1 MRPRA
6 FTIACKELV
15 VLARDRQAAALLF
28 GMPAVF
34 VLFLS
39 LALEGVYGEKQ
50 GVRIGLVLENEDHGE
65 LARRVVEKLE
75 QSDFELVVRPP
86 GVPNGALFRAGS
98 AHAVV
103 RIPDGFS
110 RAVSAYLSVAGA
122 ADFGPSKLA
131 WEASPTLDAPY
142 RWLIEA
148 RLATTCM
155 SLFQEELARGQE
167 EMGHELEDMGA
178 KLDDMG
184 AELDDMG
191 TQLADAG
198 EQLEDLAAKLEETG
212 NLLVNTA
219 SELESTVAMLAN
231 ARTLLGGT
239 PAQMQELALVAA
251 AEEAASA
258 EAAAVRTN
266 LAARGALP
274 AGVLLGEPELPR
286 LSFEPP
292 TKPAGALAR
301 RPTTDPAMYPT
312 TYPTTDSSSGA
323 EVVTLAR
330 DARRSA
336 GDGPRLAGAD
346 EQEMQPDATLFL
358 SESAGRRS
366 VLPTPLQQTVPGW
379 ALFAMFFLVV
389 PLSQGLHRER
399 IDGTLSRL
407 LALAVPRS
415 SIVLG
420 KLVPYVLV
428 GMLQFLG
435 MLAIGMFVVP
445 LFSGLS
451 LELGDDPLVLL
462 PITLVC
468 ALAAA
473 SYGLLV
479 ASWSR
484 TPEQAAAFGATSVII
499 LAVLG
504 GVMVPHFVMPAV
516 LQELALAS
524 PLYWGHQAY
533 LDAFLHGAGLA
544 EVSRALFVLLGFALV
559 CLVFAARRVAR
570 QS

>member
-1 MRPRA
+1 MIPS

-39 LALEGVYGEKQ
+39 LALEGVYGEKK
-50 GVRIGLVLENEDHGE
+50 GVRLGLVLENEDQGE
-65 LARRVVEKLE
+65 LARRVEEKLRA
-75 QSDFELVVRPP
+75 SDFELVARPS
-86 GVPNGALFRAGS
+86 GVTNSALFRSGS
-98 AHAVV
+98 ARAVV

-110 RAVSAYLSVAGA
+110 RAAEAYLQAAGA
-122 ADFGPSKLA
+122 EPFGPSKIG
-131 WEASPTLDAPY
+131 WEASPALDAPY

-155 SLFQEELARGQE
+155 GLFQEELARGQE
-167 EMGHELEDMGA
+167 ELGHELEDMGA
-178 KLDDMG
+178 KMDDLGAELEDMG
-184 AELDDMG
+184 A
-191 TQLADAG
+191 QLEQAG
-198 EQLEDLAAKLEETG
+198 AQLEDMAAKLEETG
-212 NLLVNTA
+212 TLLASTA
-219 SELESTVAMLAN
+219 SELESTVALLES

-239 PAQMQELALVAA
+239 PEEMRSLALVAA

-258 EAAAVRTN
+258 EAAAVRTS
-266 LAARGALP
+266 LAARGKLP
-274 AGVLLGEPELPR
+274 AGVLLEEPELPR

-292 TKPAGALAR
+292 AKRNGPAEREGAFAER
-301 RPTTDPAMYPT
+301 R
-312 TYPTTDSSSGA
+312 TTDSSTGA
-323 EVVTLAR
+323 EAVTLAR
-330 DARRSA
+330 DARGMSTSEPPRVARASA
-336 GDGPRLAGAD
+336 PEVRAIEAD
-346 EQEMQPDATLFL
+346 AELFL
-358 SESAGRRS
+358 SESAGFRR

-379 ALFAMFFLVV
+379 TLFAMFFLVV

-407 LALAVPRS
+407 LALAVPRG

-420 KLVPYVLV
+420 KLLPYVLV
-428 GMLQFLG
+428 GMLQFAG
-435 MLAIGMFVVP
+435 MLAVGMFVVP

-451 LELGDDPLVLL
+451 LELGAQPLVLL

-473 SYGLLV
+473 SFGLLV
-479 ASWSR
+479 ASLSR
-484 TPEQAAAFGATSVII
+484 TSEQAAAFGATSVIV

-516 LQELALAS
+516 LQELALVS

-544 EVSRALFVLLGFALV
+544 EVSRSLLVLVAFALA
-559 CLVFAARRVAR
+559 CLALAARRVAR
-570 QS
+570 QP